1 MIIDFHAHIF
11 PDKIA
16 EGAVSTLA
24 KKGNIPAYSDGKET
38 TLIAEMERAGI
49 TLSVNLPVLTRPEQF
64 LGTMRYAA
72 EINKKYDTGRGIL
85 SFAGIHPNI
94 PDLEGAIFTI
104 RDAGFRGIKI
114 HPDYQGA
121 FIDDER
127 YVRMLSLAK
136 AADLITVT
144 HAGVDAAYVNEEI
157 KCAPTRILRLLD
169 KIGGYEKL
177 VLAHLGGNQIYR
189 DVYDSLAGEDLYFD
203 TGYILGDIK
212 KERFT
217 EVLSKHG
224 EDKILFGSDSPWR
237 DVAEDVKI
245 VRDFGLGNAE
255 EKIFYLNAKRLLGI

>member
-16 EGAVSTLA
+16 DGAVSILA

-94 PDLEGAIFTI
+94 PDLEGAIFAI

-114 HPDYQGA
+114 HPDYQGV

-136 AADLITVT
+136 AAGLI
-144 HAGVDAAYVNEEI
+144 
-157 KCAPTRILRLLD
+157 PSILSGR
-169 KIGGYEKL
+169 
-177 VLAHLGGNQIYR
+177 
-189 DVYDSLAGEDLYFD
+189 
-203 TGYILGDIK
+203 
-212 KERFT
+212 
-217 EVLSKHG
+217 
-224 EDKILFGSDSPWR
+224 
-237 DVAEDVKI
+237 
-245 VRDFGLGNAE
+245 
-255 EKIFYLNAKRLLGI
+255 